1 MTAAEFLRAV
11 EARAAAAT
19 GGPWRAGRYGG
30 SVVAEVGSTNPCSYN
45 DDANNEAYG
54 GMLIGESMTDHNAT
68 FIASAPDDVRKM
80 AAALLA
86 VLAVCASN
94 EAYTDWDDAREY
106 LAIDVIK
113 VTDAIEG
120 ILAPL
125 PTAPCRRCKHQPSDH
140 FEDGTD
146 EAPTACAVV
155 FGDWACS
162 CAGYLVEAGL

>member
-11 EARAAAAT
+11 EVRSAEAT
-19 GGPWRAGRYGG
+19 PGPWHITGESGHYGG
-30 SVVAEVGSTNPCSYN
+30 LVSTTVPPAEWDNG
-45 DDANNEAYG
+45 YG
-54 GMLIGESMTDHNAT
+54 GRLIAETVMPENRA
-68 FIASAPDDVRKM
+68 FIAGARDDDPKM
-80 AAALLA
+80 AAALRA

-94 EAYTDWDDAREY
+94 EAYTDWDNGREY
-106 LAIDVIK
+106 LAIDVKHVIA
-113 VTDAIEG
+113 AIEG

-125 PTAPCRRCKHQPSDH
+125 PTAPCHRCKHQPGDH

-162 CAGYLVEAGL
+162 CAGYLVEAAA